1 MFLMAIAPILGL
13 MMVARNHVDYALQ
26 QQLLLQPVLQQMIV
40 KMGTLTVVPTGLQTV
55 SVQLAF
61 SRRTARNLATIVEPK
76 FAKMNFPFALL

>member
-1 MFLMAIAPILGL
+1 MAIAPILGL

-26 QQLLLQPVLQQMIV
+26 QQQLLLLPVLQQMIV

>member
-1 MFLMAIAPILGL
+1 MAIAPILGL

-26 QQLLLQPVLQQMIV
+26 QQQLLLLPVLQQMIV
-40 KMGTLTVVPTGLQTV
+40 KMGTLTVVPTGLRTV
-55 SVQLAF
+55 FVQLAF

>member
-1 MFLMAIAPILGL
+1 MAIAPLLGL

-26 QQLLLQPVLQQMIV
+26 QQQLLLQPVLQQIIV
-40 KMGTLTVVPTGLQTV
+40 KMGTLTIVLTGLQTV

-61 SRRTARNLATIVEPK
+61 STRTARNLATIVEPK